1 MKKRDLLIQLFG
13 DRSQTRILNFILTEM
28 SFFDYSITDIAKL
41 TGVTKPTVY
50 AIFPIFE
57 KMGLVKKTREVGNAI
72 MYVANKDSPIY
83 KSLQK
88 FILESYAEEKG
99 LEEVLA

>member
-1 MKKRDLLIQLFG
+1 M
-13 DRSQTRILNFILTEM
+13 
-28 SFFDYSITDIAKL
+28 

-72 MYVANKDSPIY
+72 MYMANKNSPIY

-88 FILESYAEEKG
+88 FILESYAEEKE
-99 LEEVLA
+99 LKEVLA

>member
-1 MKKRDLLIQLFG
+1 MKNQDLIVQLFG
-13 DRSQTRILNFILTEM
+13 DRPQTRILNFILTEM

-41 TGVTKPTVY
+41 TGITKPTVY
-50 AIFPIFE
+50 AIFHVFE

-72 MYVANKDSPIY
+72 MYMANKDSPIY

-88 FILESYAEEKG
+88 FILESSINEREIKEA
-99 LEEVLA
+99 LV